1 MLNVNEHVTIIRFVL
16 SLNWMASYIIF
27 EPTMWGISLTH
38 FQRFSVVV
46 DWANILF
53 TIIIFKNIVQTIC
66 VLTSKYLYFQVHKS
80 NVVLL

>member
-1 MLNVNEHVTIIRFVL
+1 MLNFNEHVTIIRFVL

-27 EPTMWGISLTH
+27 EPTMWGISLTP

-53 TIIIFKNIVQTIC
+53 IIIFENIVQTIC

>member
-27 EPTMWGISLTH
+27 EPTMWGIVNTL
-38 FQRFSVVV
+38 QCFSVVV
-46 DWANILF
+46 DWANIFYLF
-53 TIIIFKNIVQTIC
+53 IFENIVQTIG
-66 VLTSKYLYFQVHKS
+66 VLTSKYLYFAAHKS